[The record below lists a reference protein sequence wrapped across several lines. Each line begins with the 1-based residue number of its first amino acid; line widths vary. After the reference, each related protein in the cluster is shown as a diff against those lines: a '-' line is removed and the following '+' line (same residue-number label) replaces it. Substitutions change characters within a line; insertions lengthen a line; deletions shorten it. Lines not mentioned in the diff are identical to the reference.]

1 MRLVFVQVRSVRPL
15 RQDKLAPPLRN
26 VITIIN
32 VHNLFHIEARS
43 ALSQFALLHL
53 VAYVALL
60 IFYAKLADARQD
72 YA

>member
-1 MRLVFVQVRSVRPL
+1 MHPL
-15 RQDKLAPPLRN
+15 LQDKLAPPLHN

-32 VHNLFHIEARS
+32 VHNLFHMEVRS
-43 ALSQFALLHL
+43 ALSHFALLHL
-53 VAYVALL
+53 VARVALL